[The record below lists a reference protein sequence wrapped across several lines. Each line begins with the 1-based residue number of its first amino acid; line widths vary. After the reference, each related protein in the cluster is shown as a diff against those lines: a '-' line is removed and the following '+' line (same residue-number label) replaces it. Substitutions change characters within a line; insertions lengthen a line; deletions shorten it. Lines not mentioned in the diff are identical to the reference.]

1 MYREEDGCIVEWR
14 KMERRRLRRMEGK
27 ERSSRVMDG
36 WVEGVLWLRCR
47 GMEGKRVSC
56 PICSIIIQCVS
67 VWLGKEIIKETRGRP
82 GSLSR
87 WGSTILSPFLPLNLY
102 NFPPFQVF
110 WNEPVW
116 PLMWRSQKIASRWNG
131 WLRDSLPVCGRS
143 IAWRGDADDDSGR
156 WLHFGGVV

>member
-1 MYREEDGCIVEWR
+1 MYSGVEKDGEEEIE
-14 KMERRRLRRMEGK
+14 EMEGK

-36 WVEGVLWLRCR
+36 WVEGVEGILWLRCR

-87 WGSTILSPFLPLNLY
+87 
-102 NFPPFQVF
+102 
-110 WNEPVW
+110 
-116 PLMWRSQKIASRWNG
+116 
-131 WLRDSLPVCGRS
+131 
-143 IAWRGDADDDSGR
+143 
-156 WLHFGGVV
+156 